1 MKRPVLSLLSLAS
14 LFLLGSCDL
23 THTGGGSDRIN
34 TYTVTWVNW
43 DGSVLETDKAEKGS
57 YPKFEGS
64 DPVRKSEDGKNY
76 VFTGWSPKIAPVS
89 SDITYTA
96 QYSSDNS
103 YIVTW
108 VNWDGSV
115 LETDTVNAG
124 ITPTYSGATPEKES
138 VEGKDYQFVGWSP
151 KVAPVYSDITYTA
164 QYTMLNSYTVT
175 WVNWNGDVL
184 ETDKVSFG
192 ATPTYEG
199 RDPVRESEKGKQ
211 YTFVGWSPKVTPV
224 YSDITYTAQFTSE
237 KSYTVTWKN
246 WDGTILELDQGLAY
260 GDMPSYDGATPTKPE
275 ESRLSF
281 TFTGWTPEVTPV
293 DSDVTY
299 WANFT
304 SEEITYTVTWL
315 NYDGS
320 ILETDTDVKYGSM
333 PSYDGVTPVEPSSGK
348 TSYVFT
354 GWSPE
359 LSPVY
364 SDVTYKA
371 EFRED
376 QVFTVTWLDY
386 DGTVLETDTQ
396 VPYGSYPSYDGATP
410 TRAVEGDISYRFSNW
425 YPYPSAVYSD
435 VTYTAQ
441 YSSFTTQYTITF
453 KDENGTVYSTSTWT
467 KGSSVS
473 QPAPKKKSTVA
484 GKCYVLKGWYKEG
497 DDNKTLVTDFTASE
511 DATYI
516 AVFELVDALNIR
528 TLTKPNGE
536 QYAIVLGLND
546 KSLTDVTIPSTY
558 QGVTVTSIAARA
570 FESSSVTS
578 ITLPDSIN
586 SIGEYAFR
594 SCSNLTSV
602 NLPEGITDLPK
613 YLFFSCSS
621 LTGISLPSTLK
632 SIGEH
637 AFSYC
642 TQLTLIEIPE
652 GVTKILSGTFYGCSK
667 LTSVSL
673 PSTIK
678 SIETTSSDSSDG
690 AFSCCNSLASIV
702 IPDGVTSIDYHA
714 FYGCKKLSSVT
725 LPSTLQRIEYGVFNN
740 CSSLKSIVIPDSVA
754 QLGYSYEVTWAD
766 GIFENCTNLV
776 SVTLPKSLNS
786 ISNRLFK
793 NCTSLKN
800 VAIPSSV
807 TGISSEAFSGCT
819 AIDHIII
826 PSSVTTISENAFS
839 STYCNFYLEASA
851 VPSGWSSG
859 WNGSAYGSC
868 VYYSA
873 TSNTD
878 GSHWHYDSD
887 GKTPILWK

>member
-1 MKRPVLSLLSLAS
+1 MKRPVLSLLSLVS

-96 QYSSDNS
+96 QFSGDNS

-115 LETDTVNAG
+115 LETDNVTAG
-124 ITPTYSGATPEKES
+124 ITPTYEGATPKRTSDDSRE
-138 VEGKDYQFVGWSP
+138 YQFVGWSP

-164 QYTMLNSYTVT
+164 QFTPVNSYTVT

-184 ETDKVSFG
+184 ETDTVSYG
-192 ATPTYEG
+192 AMPNYDG
-199 RDPVRESEKGKQ
+199 KDPVRESEKGKQ

-260 GDMPSYDGATPTKPE
+260 GEMPSYDGATPTKPD

-333 PSYDGVTPVEPSSGK
+333 PSYDGATPVEPSSGK

-364 SDVTYKA
+364 SNISYYA
-371 EFRED
+371 QFRED

-396 VPYGSYPSYDGATP
+396 VPYGSYPSYDGETP
-410 TRAVEGDISYRFSNW
+410 TRAAEGDISYRFSNW
-425 YPYPSAVYSD
+425 YPYPSTVYAD
-435 VTYTAQ
+435 ATYTAQ

-453 KDENGTVYSTSTWT
+453 KDENGTVYSTTTCT
-467 KGSSVS
+467 KGSYPS
-473 QPAPKKKSTVA
+473 QPTPKKKSSVA

-497 DDNKTLVTDFTASE
+497 DDTKTLVTDFKATE

-516 AVFELVDALNIR
+516 AVFELTDPVKYR
-528 TLTKPNGE
+528 VLTKPNGDT
-536 QYAIVLGLND
+536 YAVVLGLND
-546 KSLTDVTIPSTY
+546 TSLTDIEIPSTY
-558 QGVTVTSIAARA
+558 NGAPVTSIATKA
-570 FESSSVTS
+570 FYQTNIKSIKIPDSVT
-578 ITLPDSIN
+578 T
-586 SIGEYAFR
+586 IGEYAF
-594 SCSNLTSV
+594 SQCYSLSSV
-602 NLPEGITDLPK
+602 TLPEGLTELASYVFQGCGNLK
-613 YLFFSCSS
+613 S
-621 LTGISLPSTLK
+621 LTLPSTLK
-632 SIGEH
+632 KINSWSLG
-637 AFSYC
+637 SC
-642 TQLTLIEIPE
+642 GLTSIEIPE
-652 GVTKILSGTFYGCSK
+652 GVTTIENYAFNNCQSLASVKLPKSLISVAYWAFGNCTF
-667 LTSVSL
+667 LTSVEIQEGIISLDSSVFASCTRLKSVSL
-673 PSTIK
+673 PDSLTTIG
-678 SIETTSSDSSDG
+678 SSC
-690 AFSCCNSLASIV
+690 FN
-702 IPDGVTSIDYHA
+702 
-714 FYGCKKLSSVT
+714 GCTNLSSIT
-725 LPSTLQRIEYGVFNN
+725 FSKNLTYINDSAFAG
-740 CSSLKSIVIPDSVA
+740 CSSL
-754 QLGYSYEVTWAD
+754 
-766 GIFENCTNLV
+766 ENV
-776 SVTLPKSLNS
+776 V
-786 ISNRLFK
+786 
-793 NCTSLKN
+793 
-800 VAIPSSV
+800 IPSSV
-807 TGISSEAFSGCT
+807 TYIAS
-819 AIDHIII
+819 
-826 PSSVTTISENAFS
+826 NAFKD
-839 STYCNFYLEASA
+839 TYCNFYLEASSI
-851 VPSGWSSG
+851 PSS
-859 WNGSAYGSC
+859 WNTDWNTGAYGSI
-868 VYYSA
+868 VYYSE